1 MAKMGLDGEAQV
13 LVSCQAALMFLMAT
27 SHGVE
32 RLLFDKHVAA
42 AKQLDLVF
50 VDGGGVFAYFID
62 NNWIASSA

>member
-1 MAKMGLDGEAQV
+1 MAKMVGLDGEAQV
-13 LVSCQAALMFLMAT
+13 LGQLPGGLDVPDGHI
-27 SHGVE
+27 HGVE

-62 NNWIASSA
+62 K